1 MGTDRNQ
8 DPAQRVAFVLGG
20 GGHAGAHEVGMLKA
34 LVERGVRPDL
44 VTGTSVGA
52 LNGAAIAADPT
63 ERMVGRLES
72 MWSGLDEDRIFGDS
86 VLARTAN
93 LVRSRTYL
101 HSNEP
106 LRALIERLLP
116 GTRFEDLVVPFQCVA
131 ANIERASEHWFSQG
145 PLVDAILASAAI
157 PGLLPVVERDGE
169 HFMDGGLVNSIPVSK
184 AIELGANVVYVLHV
198 GSIDRPLEAP
208 KNPWQVGMVAF
219 EIARRHRFARET
231 ASLPPGVSLH
241 VLPTG
246 QEPERFDGV
255 SQLRYRNFSDI
266 PRRIDSAYHASLD
279 YLSSL

>member
-1 MGTDRNQ
+1 
-8 DPAQRVAFVLGG
+8 
-20 GGHAGAHEVGMLKA
+20 MLKA

-93 LVRSRTYL
+93 LIRSRTYL

-106 LRALIERLLP
+106 LRTLIERLLP
-116 GTRFEDLVVPFQCVA
+116 GKRFEDLVVPFQCVA

-219 EIARRHRFARET
+219 EIARRHRFAREI

-255 SQLRYRNFSDI
+255 SQLRYRDFADI

-279 YLSSL
+279 YLSNL